1 MCKML
6 STGNSIKETVYLLNI
21 NPPYQDALLHP
32 AILHYTNRKPWEYHC
47 MHPLRKLFYDYQNLT
62 PYAGQSVLNNPLK
75 RIHRFIHLLPY
86 LLGFKQKRYYSLSTL
101 RENQ

>member
-6 STGNSIKETVYLLNI
+6 STGNSIKENSL
-21 NPPYQDALLHP
+21 PPEYKSTYQDALLHP

-62 PYAGQSVLNNPLK
+62 PYAGQSV
-75 RIHRFIHLLPY
+75 FEQS
-86 LLGFKQKRYYSLSTL
+86 F
-101 RENQ
+101 